1 MYNEDTAIT
10 LISQEGG
17 VLTDTIFNKLA
28 QLPTALQSAD
38 IQKLNRRAKSK
49 WYSDQISKPLS
60 ELDSPLK
67 DYYLNSLT
75 CNQSIKREGK
85 KLTSK
90 YCNARHCN
98 ICNRIRTAKSINHY
112 QKEFEKLQDLEFTTL
127 TIPNCNKEELKQS
140 IELIIKSFSN
150 ITRVIRE
157 KRKINFNG
165 IRKIEI
171 TYNSQKDTYHP
182 HIHLLH
188 SGNCGFMFIEEWLK
202 RFPKASI
209 KAQDTRQANKDSIKE
224 LFKYTTKV
232 LVKDSIDRNTI
243 NIFLPA
249 IDNIL
254 LSMRNKRSFQSFG
267 KIRIIS
273 EDVEELQSE
282 EYNSL
287 NEEYRTYY
295 NWEIDNWYDFY
306 NTEALT
312 NFIIPKINF
321 KIYD

>member
-1 MYNEDTAIT
+1 MYHEDSAIT

-49 WYSDQISKPLS
+49 WYSEQISKPLS
-60 ELDSPLK
+60 ELDSELK
-67 DYYLNSLT
+67 DYYANSLT
-75 CNQSIKREGK
+75 CNQTIKRVGK
-85 KLTSK
+85 KLTSN

-98 ICNRIRTAKSINHY
+98 ICNRIRTAKAINHY
-112 QKEFEKLQDLEFTTL
+112 QKEFERLEELEFTTL
-127 TIPNCNKEELKQS
+127 TIPNCHKEELKPT
-140 IELIIKSFSN
+140 IELLIKSFSN

-171 TYNSQKDTYHP
+171 TYNSKEDTYHP
-182 HIHLLH
+182 HIHFLH
-188 SGNCGFMFIEEWLK
+188 SGNCGMMFIEEWLK

-209 KAQDTRQANKDSIKE
+209 KAQDTRQADKNSVKE

-232 LVKDSIDRNTI
+232 LVKDSIDKETI

-254 LSMRNKRSFQSFG
+254 IAMRNKRSFQSFG
-267 KIRIIS
+267 KIKMIS
-273 EDVEELQSE
+273 EDIEELRTE
-282 EYNSL
+282 EYDSL
-287 NEEYRTYY
+287 NEEYKTYY
-295 NWEIDNWYDFY
+295 NWDISNWYDYY
-306 NTEALT
+306 NYDALT
-312 NFIIPKINF
+312 NFIVPKINF

>member
-1 MYNEDTAIT
+1 MYHEDTAIEIIT
-10 LISQEGG
+10 QNEPCAN
-17 VLTDTIFNKLA
+17 DTIFNKLA

-49 WYSDQISKPLS
+49 WYSEQISKPLTQLDS
-60 ELDSPLK
+60 ELK
-67 DYYLNSLT
+67 KYYENSLN
-75 CNQSIKREGK
+75 CNQCIKRNGK
-85 KLTSK
+85 KLTAN

-112 QKEFEKLQDLEFTTL
+112 QKEFEKLEDLQFTTL
-127 TIPNCNKEELKQS
+127 TIPNCTKEQLKS
-140 IELIIKSFSN
+140 TIELMIKSFSN

-182 HIHLLH
+182 HIHTLH
-188 SGNCGFMFIEEWLK
+188 SGSCGTMFIDEWLK
-202 RFPKASI
+202 RFPEANI
-209 KAQDTRQANKDSIKE
+209 KAQDTRQADKDSIKE

-232 LVKDSIDRNTI
+232 LVKDSIDKNTI
-243 NIFLPA
+243 QIFLPA
-249 IDNIL
+249 IDTIL
-254 LSMRNKRSFQSFG
+254 LAMRSKRSFQSFG
-267 KIRIIS
+267 KIKMIS

-287 NEEYRTYY
+287 EDEYRTYY
-295 NWEIDNWYDFY
+295 LWNDDNWFDFY
-306 NTEALT
+306 NSQALT
-312 NFIIPKINF
+312 NFIAPKINF